1 MDKKTVIG
9 LVLIALVFILWPV
22 YVQWISPKKPT
33 PPQQTAAGSADTSTI
48 STPSTPVQSSG
59 GALSASPK
67 VVVPVLSYRAETVA
81 VETPL
86 ASYKL
91 STRGG
96 SFSSIILKKYYL
108 DGKKPLELLPPGNGS
123 GFEISVPHY
132 NFFTSEID
140 FKPGAKT
147 LTLAAGEKKTL
158 NFTGR
163 TPTGRAVKLAY
174 AFSGDS
180 YAIETDFS
188 VDSVPDWGTQYRA
201 GWRGGLLVTE
211 KNRNDAL
218 NYFGAYARM
227 GNEIVHQKDFKNDSL
242 KEAAL
247 GETFWVAS
255 RSKYFAAVIIPK
267 NAPGTGFWAEGI
279 EEKDSAGVSG
289 KKISVYIG
297 AASAPAAANAAIAG
311 RLTLFVGPLDYNLVS
326 SFNIGLEKLLD
337 LGSAP
342 MTPDVIVEPIAIG
355 MLWLF
360 KALHKI
366 TPNYGVVIILFAI
379 LIKLLTLPLSR
390 KSAKSM
396 ARMAE
401 VQPRL
406 EKLKEKHKNDPKKL
420 NEETMKLYRE
430 IGFNPFSG
438 CLPLLLQFPLFMA
451 LYAVLSTAI
460 ELRQAPFVFWVSDL
474 SAADRFMILPIL
486 MTLLMFWQQKLTI
499 RDPKQKMMVYLL
511 PAIFFFFFFQMPSG
525 LVLYWTLFNLFS
537 VAEQYW
543 VKKDLAQAAPQVP
556 APVAK

>member
-22 YVQWISPKKPT
+22 YVQWVSPKKPA
-33 PPQQTAAGSADTSTI
+33 PPRQTAAGPVDTSKV
-48 STPSTPVQSSG
+48 SNHSTPVQSPG
-59 GALSASPK
+59 GALSPPPK
-67 VVVPVLSYRAETVA
+67 VSAPSASVRAETVT
-81 VETPL
+81 VKTPL
-86 ASYKL
+86 ADYKL

-96 SFSSIILKKYYL
+96 SFSSIILKKYFL
-108 DGKKPLELLPPGNGS
+108 EGKKPLELLPPGNGS
-123 GFEISVPHY
+123 GFEISVPHH
-132 NFFTSEID
+132 NFFTSEVD
-140 FKPGAKT
+140 FRSDAKM

-163 TPTGRAVKLAY
+163 TRTGRAVRLAY
-174 AFSGDS
+174 AFSGDG

-211 KNRNDAL
+211 RNRNDAL

-227 GNEIVHQKDFKNDSL
+227 GNEVVHQKDFKNDTL

-267 NAPGTGFWAEGI
+267 NAPGTGFWAEGFLD
-279 EEKDSAGVSG
+279 KDSAGVSG
-289 KKISVYIG
+289 KKISVFIG
-297 AASAPAAANAAIAG
+297 AASAPGAMAG

-326 SFNIGLEKLLD
+326 SFDIGLEKLLD
-337 LGSAP
+337 LGAAP
-342 MTPDVIVEPIAIG
+342 LTPDVIVEPIAIG

-360 KALHKI
+360 KSLYKF

-406 EKLKEKHKNDPKKL
+406 EKLKEKYKKDPKKL

-460 ELRQAPFVFWVSDL
+460 ELRQAPFIFWVSDL
-474 SAADRFMILPIL
+474 SAADRYMILPIL

-543 VKKDLAQAAPQVP
+543 VKKDLAQAAPPVS
-556 APVAK
+556 APVAR

>member
-1 MDKKTVIG
+1 MDRKSVIG

-22 YVQWISPKKPT
+22 YVQWVSPKKSI
-33 PPQQTAAGSADTSTI
+33 PPKQATAGSADTSKA
-48 STPSTPVQSSG
+48 STSSTPVQSSG
-59 GALSASPK
+59 GTVKATSKVSIPPSPA
-67 VVVPVLSYRAETVA
+67 PAETVT

-86 ASYKL
+86 ATYKL
-91 STRGG
+91 LTRGA
-96 SFSSIILKKYYL
+96 SFASVVLKKYHL
-108 DGKKPLELLPPGNGS
+108 DGKKPLELLPPENGR
-123 GFEISVPHY
+123 GFEVSVPHH
-132 NFFTSEID
+132 NFFSSELG
-140 FKPGAKT
+140 FKPDTKT
-147 LTLAAGEKKTL
+147 LTLAAGEKKIL

-163 TPTGRAVKLAY
+163 AASGQAVKLAY
-174 AFSGDS
+174 AFSAES
-180 YAIETDFS
+180 YVIEAEFS

-201 GWRGGLLVTE
+201 GWKGGLLVTE

-218 NYFGAYARM
+218 RYFGAYARM
-227 GNEIVHQKDFKNDSL
+227 GNEVVHQKDFKNDSL

-247 GETFWVAS
+247 GETFWIAS
-255 RSKYFAAVIIPK
+255 RSKYFAAVIIPQ

-297 AASAPAAANAAIAG
+297 AVSAPPTNSSAVAG
-311 RLTLFVGPLDYNLVS
+311 RLTLFVGPLDYNLLR
-326 SFNIGLEKLLD
+326 SFNNGLEKLLD
-337 LGSAP
+337 LGAAP
-342 MTPDVIVEPIAIG
+342 MTPDIIVEPIAIG

-360 KALHKI
+360 KSLHKI
-366 TPNYGVVIILFAI
+366 APNYGLVIILFAI
-379 LIKLLTLPLSR
+379 LIKLLTFPLSR

-401 VQPRL
+401 IQPRL

-420 NEETMKLYRE
+420 NEETLKLYRE

-460 ELRQAPFVFWVSDL
+460 ELRQAPFMFWISDL
-474 SAADRFMILPIL
+474 SSADHLMVLPIL

-543 VKKDLAQAAPQVP
+543 VKKDLAQAAPQAP
-556 APVAK
+556 APVAR